1 MNSFS
6 YQHDMTSLVKER
18 TCLKSITNP
27 TCINLFLTNSNL
39 SFKHTETVS
48 TGLSDF
54 LMLVVTVLKTC
65 FFEKRSLED

>member
-1 MNSFS
+1 MNPFS
-6 YQHDMTSLVKER
+6 YQHDMTSLVKEK